1 MADYRPT
8 LYHQPLSLDCARVRK
23 AIRAHHADVRFKDV
37 LLSRRHRRELAR
49 LLDGE
54 PKVPCLVLADTV
66 LTDKEAIV
74 RYLDLRYG
82 RLQRQR
88 RG

>member
-8 LYHQPLSLDCARVRK
+8 LYHQPLSLDCARVRQ
-23 AIRAHHADVRFKDV
+23 AIRAHGADVKLKDV
-37 LLSRRHRRELAR
+37 LLSRRNRCELSR

-54 PKVPCLVLADTV
+54 PKVPCLVLADAV
-66 LTDKEAIV
+66 LTDKEAIM

-82 RLQRQR
+82 RQR
-88 RG
+88 RQGR